1 MSTNEKNS
9 KKGENK
15 MSGRYINPYTDF
27 GFKYLFGTEPNK
39 DITLELVNA
48 LLQGKEVIKS
58 LTLLPT
64 EQLGDTKDD
73 RRSVFD
79 IYCENEEGDK
89 IIIEMQKA
97 DQQWFKDRSVYYSSF
112 PIRQQG
118 EKGQWRFGL
127 KAVYT
132 IGILDFVFDEDKDDQ
147 EYYHHVVKLMD
158 VEKKTVFY
166 DKLTYIYLEM
176 PKFQKT
182 EDELVTMTDKWLYAL
197 KHLPDLLERP
207 KALQDRIFKKFF
219 DVAEIAALSKE
230 EYAKYWESEKVYY
243 DNDGAIRTAEAK
255 GLAKGRAE
263 GLAEGLAEGEAK
275 RAKERLANAK
285 ALLDNGV
292 PLEVIVKSL
301 HLTDDEAATLSC
313 P

>member
-1 MSTNEKNS
+1 MSTNDKNS

-48 LLQGKEVIKS
+48 LLQDKEVIKS

-79 IYCENEEGDK
+79 IYCENEQGDK

-127 KAVYT
+127 KAVYI

-158 VEKKTVFY
+158 VNTKEVFY

-182 EDELVTMTDKWLYAL
+182 EEELETIADKWLYAL
-197 KHLPDLLERP
+197 KNLTRLLERP

-219 DVAEIAALSKE
+219 DVAEIANLSKE
-230 EYAKYWESEKVYY
+230 EYVKYLESEKIYY

-255 GLAKGRAE
+255 GEAKG
-263 GLAEGLAEGEAK
+263 

-285 ALLDNGV
+285 ALLAC
-292 PLEVIVKSL
+292 IF
-301 HLTDDEAATLSC
+301 HHSC
-313 P
+313 PSLTCLYV

>member
-1 MSTNEKNS
+1 MSTHEKNS
-9 KKGENK
+9 KKGGNK

-79 IYCENEEGDK
+79 IYCENEQGDK

-263 GLAEGLAEGEAK
+263 GEAK

>member
-1 MSTNEKNS
+1 
-9 KKGENK
+9 

-79 IYCENEEGDK
+79 IYCENEQGDK

-127 KAVYT
+127 KAIYT

-158 VEKKTVFY
+158 VNTKEVFY

-182 EDELVTMTDKWLYAL
+182 EEELETIADKWLYAL
-197 KHLPDLLERP
+197 KNLSRLLERP

-219 DVAEIAALSKE
+219 DVAEIANLSKE
-230 EYAKYWESEKVYY
+230 EYVKYLESEKIYY

-255 GLAKGRAE
+255 GEAKG
-263 GLAEGLAEGEAK
+263 

-285 ALLDNGV
+285 ALLGNGV
-292 PLEVIVKSL
+292 PLEVIVNSL
-301 HLTDDEAATLSC
+301 HLTDEEAAMLRS
-313 P
+313 

>member
-1 MSTNEKNS
+1 
-9 KKGENK
+9 

-79 IYCENEEGDK
+79 IYCENEQGDK

-132 IGILDFVFDEDKDDQ
+132 IGILDFVFGEDKDDQ

-275 RAKERLANAK
+275 RAEERMANAK

-301 HLTDDEAATLSC
+301 HLTDDEAAMLRDFR
-313 P
+313 

>member
-1 MSTNEKNS
+1 
-9 KKGENK
+9 

-79 IYCENEEGDK
+79 IYCENEQGDK

-275 RAKERLANAK
+275 RAEERMANAK

-301 HLTDDEAATLSC
+301 HLTDDEAAMLRDFR
-313 P
+313 

>member
-79 IYCENEEGDK
+79 IYCENEQGDK

-118 EKGQWRFGL
+118 ERGQWRFGL

-158 VEKKTVFY
+158 VNTKEVFY

-182 EDELVTMTDKWLYAL
+182 EEELETIVDKWLYAL
-197 KHLPDLLERP
+197 KNLPRLLERP

-219 DVAEIAALSKE
+219 DVAEIANLSKE
-230 EYAKYWESEKVYY
+230 EYVKYLESEKVYY

-255 GLAKGRAE
+255 G
-263 GLAEGLAEGEAK
+263 

-285 ALLDNGV
+285 ALLGNGV

-301 HLTDDEAATLSC
+301 QLTDDEAAILRL
-313 P
+313 